1 MTRGP
6 SRRIKG
12 DPLRRCTTERLAS
25 LLLCSD
31 GLSNEVSA
39 AEMRQ
44 ALAASRPHLETCRN
58 LIALANQRGGND
70 NVTVIVA
77 ELRET
82 AAGQ

>member
-1 MTRGP
+1 MGHGP
-6 SRRIKG
+6 DVRVEIGRLKLRAG
-12 DPLRRCTTERLAS
+12 DKV
-25 LLLCSD
+25 LLCSD

-39 AEMRQ
+39 AEMQQ
-44 ALAASRPHLETCRN
+44 ALAASRPPLEACRN

-82 AAGQ
+82 AAGP